1 MGGRKRQREGG
12 VSEETR
18 GEKESILQ
26 QQLVDI
32 LDRNSRMMTE
42 QLEVQNVN
50 CRLDREQR
58 ADMARSVVEVLG
70 KLAEAIGKIAEKL

>member
-1 MGGRKRQREGG
+1 M
-12 VSEETR
+12 
-18 GEKESILQ
+18 Q
-26 QQLVDI
+26 QQLVEI

-42 QLEVQNVN
+42 QLEAQNMN